1 MKDSAH
7 LLIPGNSLMYERKLE
22 PLLPRKRFFFRMA
35 RSVMYA
41 AGLVVPSWT
50 LGIFGYHFLEHLS
63 WLDATLNA
71 AMILTG
77 MGPVN
82 PLQTVAGKL
91 FASFYALFS
100 GVIFITTAGVLLAPL
115 AHRVIHHF
123 HLERDSSYDTA
134 KDEKTKR

>member
-1 MKDSAH
+1 MFENKH
-7 LLIPGNSLMYERKLE
+7 Q
-22 PLLPRKRFFFRMA
+22 PLLPRKHFLFRMA
-35 RSVMYA
+35 RSVVCA
-41 AGLVVPSWT
+41 ATFVAPSWV
-50 LGIFGYHFLEHLS
+50 LGILGYHFFESLS

-82 PLQTVAGKL
+82 TIQTVGGKL

-100 GVIFITTAGVLLAPL
+100 GVVFITTAGVLLAPL

-123 HLERDSSYDTA
+123 HLEMEPKQTQR
-134 KDEKTKR
+134 EKYKP

>member
-1 MKDSAH
+1 MFETKH
-7 LLIPGNSLMYERKLE
+7 E
-22 PLLPRKRFFFRMA
+22 PLLPRRSFFLRLA
-35 RSVMYA
+35 RSA
-41 AGLVVPSWT
+41 ACATTFVLPSWAI
-50 LGIFGYHFLEHLS
+50 GILGYHFFESLS

-82 PLQTVAGKL
+82 PLHTVAGKL

-100 GVIFITTAGVLLAPL
+100 GVVFITTAGVLLAPL

-123 HLERDSSYDTA
+123 HLEMESGKQSSG
-134 KDEKTKR
+134 KKGKG

>member
-1 MKDSAH
+1 MHWRESI
-7 LLIPGNSLMYERKLE
+7 LISPMFESKHE
-22 PLLPRKRFFFRMA
+22 PLLPRKRFFVRFA
-35 RSVMYA
+35 RSIAVA
-41 AGLVVPSWT
+41 ATFVVPSWV
-50 LGIFGYHFLEHLS
+50 LGILGYHFFENLS

-82 PLQTVAGKL
+82 PIQTVGGKL

-100 GVIFITTAGVLLAPL
+100 GVVFITTAGLLLAPL

-123 HLERDSSYDTA
+123 HLEMESGKRA
-134 KDEKTKR
+134 QGPKEKP